1 MKKQEAEEMNLFLE
15 SITDCSDIDTLLLG
29 IEYIIQLMKG
39 GYEIPK
45 YCTLFYADKVDQ
57 NTLRQWQKT
66 NYPNKID
73 YVPKIVVLSK
83 GRLKRKWNQPEGTAI
98 LVLNETDYDGD

>member
-29 IEYIIQLMKG
+29 IEYIIQLMKES
-39 GYEIPK
+39 YEIPK
-45 YCTLFYADKVDQ
+45 YCTLFYADKVDN

-66 NYPNKID
+66 NYPDGKEDI
-73 YVPKIVVLSK
+73 PKIVALSK
-83 GRLKRKWNQPEGTAI
+83 GRLQRKWNQPKGAVV